1 MKKVWILEKF
11 ESNEKMIKNLGEL
24 EQALEEN
31 KGNLDEKGIESMN
44 QAIASYKK
52 RIEENPE
59 GMWIGWEGKSI
70 YRQFCDVAKAA
81 LRRADKS
88 WKFRVVEGEIEDNA
102 QYWRG
107 YKFVKENEGVLRY
120 LMATK

>member
-11 ESNEKMIKNLGEL
+11 ESNEMMVKTLGEL
-24 EQALEEN
+24 EQMFEEN
-31 KGNLDEKGIESMN
+31 KGNFDAKGIESMN
-44 QAIASYKK
+44 QTIASYKK

-88 WKFRVVEGEIEDNA
+88 WKFRVVEGEIEDDA
-102 QYWRG
+102 QCWCG
-107 YKFVKENEGVLRY
+107 YKFVKENEGALRY

>member
-11 ESNEKMIKNLGEL
+11 ESNEMMVKTLSNF
-24 EQALEEN
+24 EQMLEEN
-31 KGNLDEKGIESMN
+31 KGKLDEKGIESMN
-44 QAIASYKK
+44 QTIASYKK
-52 RIEENPE
+52 MIEENPE

-88 WKFRVVEGEIEDNA
+88 WKFRVVEGEIEDDA
-102 QYWRG
+102 QYWCG

>member
-11 ESNEKMIKNLGEL
+11 ESNEAMVKTLGEF
-24 EQALEEN
+24 EQMLEES
-31 KGNLDEKGIESMN
+31 KGELDEKGIESMN
-44 QAIASYKK
+44 QIIASHKK
-52 RIEENPE
+52 MIEENPE
-59 GMWIGWEGKSI
+59 GMWIGCEGKSI
-70 YRQFCDVAKAA
+70 YRQFCDVAKSE

-88 WKFRVVEGEIEDNA
+88 CKFRVVEGEIEDNA
-102 QYWRG
+102 QYWCG

>member
-11 ESNEKMIKNLGEL
+11 ESNEAMVKTLGEF
-24 EQALEEN
+24 EQMLEES
-31 KGNLDEKGIESMN
+31 KDSLDEKGIESMN
-44 QAIASYKK
+44 QTITSHKK
-52 RIEENPE
+52 MIEENPE

-70 YRQFCDVAKAA
+70 YSQFCDVAKTA

-102 QYWRG
+102 QFWCG
-107 YKFVKENEGVLRY
+107 YKFIKENEGVLRY

>member
-11 ESNEKMIKNLGEL
+11 ESNEAMVKTLSNF
-24 EQALEEN
+24 EQMFEEG
-31 KGNLDEKGIESMN
+31 KDKLDEKGIGSAI
-44 QAIASYKK
+44 QTIASQKK
-52 RIEENPE
+52 MIEENPE
-59 GMWIGWEGKSI
+59 GMWIGWEGKII

-88 WKFRVVEGEIEDNA
+88 WKFRVVEGEIEDKA
-102 QYWRG
+102 QYWCG

>member
-11 ESNEKMIKNLGEL
+11 ESNEMMVKTLGEL
-24 EQALEEN
+24 EQMFEES
-31 KGNLDEKGIESMN
+31 KDNLDEKGIESMN
-44 QAIASYKK
+44 QTITSYKK
-52 RIEENPE
+52 MIEENPE

-102 QYWRG
+102 QYWCS
-107 YKFVKENEGVLRY
+107 YKFIKENEGVLRY